1 MAEKL
6 RVLYKRTGKPPKV
19 KIIDDVFRL
28 KKIIV
33 QTKLSIMC
41 YETVFMICQKG
52 FVENAMPNII
62 LTFQSI
68 FGDLILVK
76 IDREKRTF
84 ESLSQEEIGWYFADL
99 LNKSP
104 NLKMRCKK
112 YE

>member
-1 MAEKL
+1 MSKSL
-6 RVLYKRTGKPPKV
+6 RVLYKKTGNPPKIKV
-19 KIIDDVFRL
+19 IDDVFRL
-28 KKIIV
+28 KKCIV
-33 QTKLSIMC
+33 ERKLSIIR

-76 IDREKRTF
+76 IDHKKRTF
-84 ESLSQEEIGWYFADL
+84 ESLSQEEIWWYWADL

-104 NLKMRCKK
+104 NLKKRSKK

>member
-6 RVLYKRTGKPPKV
+6 RVLYKKTGKPPQI
-19 KIIDDVFRL
+19 KIINDIFQL
-28 KKIIV
+28 KNVIV
-33 QTKLSIMC
+33 KRKLSIMR

-52 FVENAMPNII
+52 FVENAMPNLI

-76 IDREKRTF
+76 IDREKREF

-104 NLKMRCKK
+104 KMRSKK